1 MKLSNTT
8 AFGLVAAV
16 VTVLIWAGFMLVT
29 RFAVQSNFTVEEI
42 LVLRFLP
49 AFLVVSPFMFK
60 IGILPRGQSWLQS
73 LILMFGASA
82 ISPYLISSG
91 LAHAPASDGGALAPG
106 MLPFWTALAAYFI
119 IGEKPGLSRM
129 IGLAVILIGAILVGF
144 LQVLTAVGD
153 DVWKGHLLFLG
164 GSGVWAVHS
173 VIFKQSGISP
183 IHVLVIGIFWGTLF
197 TTPLLFLTGNV
208 SFQLVEIDDLLIM
221 MVLQSFV
228 MGILAML
235 LFTYAVRA
243 LGAAQT
249 AAFGALIPI
258 LALLGGVVFLGE
270 EVTALKLVGVAL
282 VAFGVFLASGMISK
296 FRSMPS
302 A

>member
-1 MKLSNTT
+1 
-8 AFGLVAAV
+8 
-16 VTVLIWAGFMLVT
+16 
-29 RFAVQSNFTVEEI
+29 
-42 LVLRFLP
+42 
-49 AFLVVSPFMFK
+49 
-60 IGILPRGQSWLQS
+60 
-73 LILMFGASA
+73 
-82 ISPYLISSG
+82 
-91 LAHAPASDGGALAPG
+91 

-129 IGLAVILIGAILVGF
+129 IGLAVILIGAILVGL